1 MPERFDRARF
11 LKALGAMGVGAA
23 LGPGLVSASAAAQ
36 QRPTPGGPPS
46 PRPGRPGLAGL
57 SFDIVERYR
66 PFALLAEGFVELD
79 DPFDTDSRSSY
90 EVLSP
95 TGTPG
100 AVIVGGGALR
110 IDGATAHDTLLRS
123 DTRQVAPFATVLVDV
138 VATSGSSS
146 QDAVVAGLVQDADN
160 AVLVSYDRATGEAA
174 VEVLADGERRVLGTQ
189 AADLVAPYQFAFVVN
204 ENEVVA
210 LADTGDGP
218 QPLIRRNVS
227 EVVDLRSQEV
237 LATHHNAVGIRS
249 GGGGGG
255 GETVIGGVRAGYW
268 GQAGVRDPHTVTD
281 LDGAPLIRDN
291 QLYLTLT
298 QSGLGFFQQAHWG
311 VWTLDLDSYELRQVA
326 NLFFTRD
333 DRGLVFGDHAG
344 HIVVDGDRFIVAN
357 STWGDFGRD
366 GAAVQVNYTATEVDV
381 LAGVHVLDTRPMQ
394 LPLDGLPSAAAGQ
407 WDPHIVRIRG
417 RWYVAFVNARVFF
430 DFYPALAAGRGLESL
445 EFVGADGGKNQTEGT
460 VMQKLGGEWYLLTSS
475 GDTEV
480 GGPTEAYPVYD
491 LQMRFVQNL
500 DAPHPTNI
508 PWPMVTPIPVGPA
521 ETRYILTTFN
531 TDQYREDFLGYGT
544 HGDFFVMEAEQTARG
559 AEFPPR
565 RGRFPR

>member
-1 MPERFDRARF
+1 MSVADG
-11 LKALGAMGVGAA
+11 ALHVDGAA
-23 LGPGLVSASAAAQ
+23 
-36 QRPTPGGPPS
+36 
-46 PRPGRPGLAGL
+46 
-57 SFDIVERYR
+57 
-66 PFALLAEGFVELD
+66 
-79 DPFDTDSRSSY
+79 
-90 EVLSP
+90 
-95 TGTPG
+95 
-100 AVIVGGGALR
+100 
-110 IDGATAHDTLLRS
+110 AHDTLLRS

-138 VATSGSSS
+138 VATSGSTS

-160 AVLVSYDRATGEAA
+160 AVLVSYDRASGQAA
-174 VEVLADGERRVLGTQ
+174 VEVIVGGERRVLGTQ

-218 QPLIRRNVS
+218 QPLIRRNVRAF
-227 EVVDLRSQEV
+227 VDLRDQDV
-237 LATHHNAVGIRS
+237 LASHYNAIGVRS
-249 GGGGGG
+249 GDGGS
-255 GETVIGGVRAGYW
+255 ETVLGGVRAGYW
-268 GQAGVRDPHTVTD
+268 GQAGVRDPHTITD

-291 QLYLTLT
+291 HLYLTMT
-298 QSGLGFFQQAHWG
+298 QAGLGFFQQAHWG

-366 GAAVQVNYTATEVDV
+366 GAAVQVNYTVVETDV
-381 LAGVHVLDTRPMQ
+381 LSGVHVLDTRPMQ
-394 LPLDGLPSAAAGQ
+394 LPLDALPSAAAGQ

-417 RWYVAFVNARVFF
+417 RWYVAFVNARSFF
-430 DFYPALAAGRGLESL
+430 NFYPALASGRGLESL
-445 EFVGADGGKNQTEGT
+445 ELVGADGGKNQTEGP

-500 DAPHPTNI
+500 DAAHPTNI
-508 PWPMVTPIPVGPA
+508 PWPMITPIPLEPA
-521 ETRYILTTFN
+521 GTRYILTTFN
-531 TDQYREDFLGYGT
+531 TNQYRDDLLGYGT
-544 HGDFFVMEAEQTARG
+544 HGDFIVMEAAQTSRST
-559 AEFPPR
+559 EFPPR